1 MSLLVSISLFVLVV
15 GRPIL
20 PGTELNVQSFPEP
33 EAAQSTFQIG
43 AGKDACRND
52 AASVSSVAPDDGE
65 QEEYLLQV
73 IPSTG
78 EPLVSFKGP
87 STLEGTQG
95 GSHGSLYTALDEQ
108 ILELDI
114 ARNNEELS
122 DIVRSQINPSAN
134 VSRSAIFDSDQRQP
148 SFSLLV
154 LALSCVAAFL
164 ALSCIMLAL
173 YITKFL
179 VSHMLASRKTWELLP
194 HLEKSSAP
202 IPQPE
207 AKVTQD
213 HTQLNSC
220 HLVGKS
226 GLCDEGIA
234 KYADTTSD
242 IDSDGDDIEKYQ
254 DALDMTPIHPICDLP
269 PDVTG
274 APTDH
279 ATEKSQPPP
288 TFPSVQALPCDP
300 DNLVTKEVSSTMLS
314 RPLWSV
320 RASAS
325 PPLGLV
331 PSRTAHDEA
340 ILPLVHGRRRAY
352 RSAVPEF
359 DIALAL
365 QLHPGLGFS
374 ADSAWVVRFLMT
386 IFGWFAVAL
395 STNR

>member
-1 MSLLVSISLFVLVV
+1 MSLLASISLFALVV

-43 AGKDACRND
+43 AGKDAYRSD
-52 AASVSSVAPDDGE
+52 AARVSSMTSDDGE
-65 QEEYLLQV
+65 QKEYLLQV

-87 STLEGTQG
+87 STLGGTQG
-95 GSHGSLYTALDEQ
+95 GSHGSLYTALDKQ
-108 ILELDI
+108 ILELDV

-122 DIVRSQINPSAN
+122 DIVRAPINPSAN
-134 VSRSAIFDSDQRQP
+134 VSRSAQFDSDQRQP

-194 HLEKSSAP
+194 HFQKSSAP
-202 IPQPE
+202 IPQLE
-207 AKVTQD
+207 AK
-213 HTQLNSC
+213 LNSC
-220 HLVGKS
+220 HSVEKS

-242 IDSDGDDIEKYQ
+242 VDSDGDDIEKYQ
-254 DALDMTPIHPICDLP
+254 DALDMTPIRPHLRSSPR
-269 PDVTG
+269 
-274 APTDH
+274 H
-279 ATEKSQPPP
+279 HSMEKSQPPP
-288 TFPSVQALPCDP
+288 TFSSVQASPCDP
-300 DNLVTKEVSSTMLS
+300 DNSVTKEVSSMLS

-331 PSRTAHDEA
+331 PSRTAHGEA